1 MQTSGPQCGLLKV
14 GLGFVEEPTV
24 VSSSPE
30 RTVTLL
36 LPFPGKQSSMD
47 EYGNFMAE
55 DVFKVCVREE

>member
-1 MQTSGPQCGLLKV
+1 MKV

-47 EYGNFMAE
+47 EYGSFMAE
-55 DVFKVCVREE
+55 DVFEVCVREE